1 MRSPATKEIVYP
13 LHLHLP
19 LFIKRQVFVNF
30 APRVICAL
38 SGTVTSSRRIAL
50 SWHGPESDTDA
61 VPSGV
66 PGVVVVDAS
75 GVEVGGISVGRDK
88 PGFVGG
94 RVDVMKTDL
103 VGAGVSSETLTQEPR
118 LRLVSRINIH
128 RIGSQIFF
136 IMGILLGKY

>member
-1 MRSPATKEIVYP
+1 
-13 LHLHLP
+13 
-19 LFIKRQVFVNF
+19 
-30 APRVICAL
+30 
-38 SGTVTSSRRIAL
+38 
-50 SWHGPESDTDA
+50 
-61 VPSGV
+61 V